1 MDKPGYLFASH
12 HPNYH
17 PPQFVHIERGLFRLE
32 TSSYGRATRLLGDP
46 WFDLCLMDW
55 ETQKGRPRASR
66 GSSFRFLLMR
76 RMVKGSVEESV
87 ELGRVGG
94 AVLGPTFCILKEG
107 DWCSVQGWT
116 RAICMTSRVY
126 IAWPKKNTGDFIF

>member
-12 HPNYH
+12 HPNYR
-17 PPQFVHIERGLFRLE
+17 PPQFGHIERGLFHLE

-46 WFDLCLMDW
+46 WFDLYLVDW

-87 ELGRVGG
+87 EL
-94 AVLGPTFCILKEG
+94 E
-107 DWCSVQGWT
+107 
-116 RAICMTSRVY
+116 
-126 IAWPKKNTGDFIF
+126 